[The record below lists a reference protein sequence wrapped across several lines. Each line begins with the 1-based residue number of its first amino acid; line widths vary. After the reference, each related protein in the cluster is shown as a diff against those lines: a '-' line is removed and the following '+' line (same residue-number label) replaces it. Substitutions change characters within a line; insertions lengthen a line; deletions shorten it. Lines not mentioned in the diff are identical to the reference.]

1 MSALEKEIIEKFR
14 QLAPE
19 NRVRMLST
27 LQAEVTSQQVSL
39 AAWLAEA
46 DVVRLTLHPDNS
58 GHIPTASELVNEARE
73 ERDADILGSVGL
85 RDSAGDSTN

>member
-19 NRVRMLST
+19 NRVRLLST

-46 DVVRLTLHPDNS
+46 DAVRLTLRPDKN
-58 GHIPTASELVNEARE
+58 GHVPTASELVNEARE
-73 ERDADILGSVGL
+73 ERDNNHL
-85 RDSAGDSTN
+85 RGDA